1 MSAESFFLNATD
13 NLASAI
19 SFGQP
24 KPTSVG
30 GKSVGIFAGKGMLK
44 IKMPPKMR
52 CWGAE
57 KFVPQDGS
65 AVADKYTMTL
75 QFPRAEYKTPEFD
88 AALRNLLELENRIL
102 DEATKADWFKPKKS
116 REVINAM
123 WTPFVKWP
131 KKESGEPDMENPLK
145 SPSLKVKLAQWEGEY
160 KFKIFNQ
167 EKEIIFPKGS
177 AIIEDIIPK
186 GCEISCILQCSGLW
200 FAGGR
205 FGATWKLFQG
215 VVIPKAQ
222 LSLDM
227 CHIDF
232 GEEVEVRAAPKVE
245 KSVEL
250 TVADSDDEET
260 PSTDPDSEYTAPQG
274 AAEEPAEAAEPAPA
288 AATKKGAKKR

>member
-1 MSAESFFLNATD
+1 MSAESFFLNAATD

-44 IKMPPKMR
+44 IKMPPRMR

-57 KFVPQDGS
+57 KYVPPDGS

-75 QFPRAEYKTPEFD
+75 QFPRAEYKTPESD
-88 AALRNLLELENRIL
+88 STLHNLLQLETRIL
-102 DEATKADWFKPKKS
+102 DEAATADWFKPPKKS
-116 REVINAM
+116 REVLAAM
-123 WTPFVKWP
+123 WTPFIKWP

-167 EKEIIFPKGS
+167 EKEIIFPKGD
-177 AIIEDIIPK
+177 ANIEDIIPK

-250 TVADSDDEET
+250 TVADSDEET
-260 PSTDPDSEYTAPQG
+260 PSTDPDSEYSAPQG
-274 AAEEPAEAAEPAPA
+274 AAEEAAEPAPV
-288 AATKKGAKKR
+288 ATKKTTKKR

>member
-1 MSAESFFLNATD
+1 MSSFDSFFLNAATD

-44 IKMPPKMR
+44 IRMPAKMR

-88 AALRNLLELENRIL
+88 ATLRNLLELENRIL
-102 DEATKADWFKPKKS
+102 EEATKADWFKPKKS

-123 WTPFVKWP
+123 WTPFIKWP

-145 SPSLKVKLAQWEGEY
+145 SPSMKVKLAQWDGEY
-160 KFKIFNQ
+160 KFKIFSPD
-167 EKEIIFPKGS
+167 KEIIFPKGDVE
-177 AIIEDIIPK
+177 IESVIPK

-215 VVIPKAQ
+215 VVVPKAQ
-222 LSLDM
+222 LSLDT

-232 GEEVEVRAAPKVE
+232 GEEVEVRPAPKAE
-245 KSVEL
+245 KAVEL
-250 TVADSDDEET
+250 TVADSDEEEAP
-260 PSTDPDSEYTAPQG
+260 PSADPDTEYSAPQG
-274 AAEEPAEAAEPAPA
+274 EAAAEPSAPVVA
-288 AATKKGAKKR
+288 SKKSSKKAK